1 MLYVDYNVYYNV
13 DNNTIY
19 SQNKNSNPV
28 VASPSGLVGSGG
40 RQTQGSILSPTA
52 AWEIHLTS

>member
-28 VASPSGLVGSGG
+28 VASPSGSVGSGAD
-40 RQTQGSILSPTA
+40 RHRAPRC
-52 AWEIHLTS
+52 HLQQPEKST